1 MEGVNSCLPPLQLQ
15 PPLSL
20 LQAPSYHLHYNH
32 HHIHHHHIQH
42 HHQHHNCSDD
52 DDDDDGGCGDY
63 RGGGC
68 GCCDGGGVVSVW
80 WSGDG
85 INNEPGAD
93 TSSGFDGDGDKS
105 NDGARPNC
113 CG

>member
-1 MEGVNSCLPPLQLQ
+1 M
-15 PPLSL
+15 
-20 LQAPSYHLHYNH
+20 
-32 HHIHHHHIQH
+32 I
-42 HHQHHNCSDD
+42 
-52 DDDDDGGCGDY
+52 Y